1 MPTTV
6 TGEVERVTFENEE
19 TGFRV
24 IRVGQVAGRGTIAV
38 VGNFAAVGPG
48 TRVRLTGDF
57 VNDPRHG
64 EQFRVETLVPV
75 APDTLVAA
83 LAPVFQRYLTD
94 PLPADAA

>member
-19 TGFRV
+19 TGLRV
-24 IRVGQVAGRGTIAV
+24 IKVGHVAGRGTIAV

-48 TRVRLTGDF
+48 TKVRLTGDF

-75 APDTLVAA
+75 APDTRTFT
-83 LAPVFQRYLTD
+83 LAP
-94 PLPADAA
+94 PAAEAWHRSKSVSIF